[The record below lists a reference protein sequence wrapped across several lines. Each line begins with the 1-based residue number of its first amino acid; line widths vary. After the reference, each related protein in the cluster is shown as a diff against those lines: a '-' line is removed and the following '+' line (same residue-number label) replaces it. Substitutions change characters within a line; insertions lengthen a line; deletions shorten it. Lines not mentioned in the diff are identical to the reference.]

1 MKQEIFDGIAGGKL
15 PLLAASLSDQHVPMD
30 GAHSSGPIGVSSP
43 ASIDPVSAQIQWT
56 AVLAQL
62 SHTAEQCAHSD
73 MVQQLKA
80 FGVRRTRTVVIDL
93 AHEYVKAHGMA
104 TSLGFAPK
112 TREVLRVARAMP
124 VHDQLADEFRALANA
139 YRKLL
144 TVLAPTGQDRLF
156 RWIGGHATVHDSR
169 ARNLSREAGEP
180 MCQEDGS

>member
-1 MKQEIFDGIAGGKL
+1 MKQEIFDGIASGKL
-15 PLLAASLSDQHVPMD
+15 PLLAASLSDQQTPMD
-30 GAHSSGPIGVSSP
+30 SPHSGGPSGASSSS
-43 ASIDPVSAQIQWT
+43 SVDSVSAHTQWI

-62 SHTAEQCAHSD
+62 SHTAKQCAHSD

-139 YRKLL
+139 YRKLS
-144 TVLAPTGQDRLF
+144 TILAPKDQDRLF
-156 RWIGGHATVHDSR
+156 RWIGDHATVHDSR
-169 ARNLSREAGEP
+169 ARNLARETGKP
-180 MCQEDGS
+180 KCQERRP